1 MVRRS
6 LIAMAF
12 LAVATPLAAQNPA
25 AEPPEWQWTSDRPDA
40 TAPLGVF
47 GSRVLEAGEIE
58 ISYRWH
64 QTDYQGIWF
73 RKDSLPL
80 TDVLNLYN
88 DVPLTKK
95 DIRHEARV
103 AFGVTDR
110 ITLIARGEFAEIQR
124 ETFAN
129 SAPIRTTV
137 QELGDVEVGALVSMY
152 ASGPYRLQGQ
162 VGGVIPT
169 GKSVTYADTTRSQTG
184 TPVTLPYDMRTGSG
198 SFGVIVGVSGSVQN
212 EVGSIGAQ
220 FRYRSNLNENDA
232 GFKLGDSQEASAWA
246 AYVLNSVFS
255 ISAGA
260 RWESWQSME
269 GQDASLNFFGDP
281 HNAAG
286 LLSGERAYLPL
297 GVNMVMPTESGFFAG
312 HRVQVEAVY
321 TLHHDMDAPQLGVDW
336 AFNFGYT
343 VGLF

>member
-1 MVRRS
+1 
-6 LIAMAF
+6 MAF
-12 LAVATPLAAQNPA
+12 LAVAAPLGAQNPA
-25 AEPPEWQWTSDRPDA
+25 AAPTEWQWTADRPDA
-40 TAPLGVF
+40 NAPLGVF
-47 GSRVLEAGEIE
+47 GSRVMEAGEIE

-64 QTDYQGIWF
+64 QVDYQGIWF
-73 RKDSLPL
+73 GKDSLAL

-88 DVPLTKK
+88 DVPLEKK
-95 DIRHEARV
+95 DIRHEVRL

-110 ITLIARGEFAEIQR
+110 ITLVARGEFAEIER

-152 ASGPYRLQGQ
+152 AAGPYRLHGH

-184 TPVTLPYDMRTGSG
+184 TPVTLPYDSRPGAG
-198 SFGVIVGVSGSVQN
+198 SFGVLVGVGGSVQN
-212 EVGSIGAQ
+212 EVGSLGAQ
-220 FRYRSNLNENDA
+220 FRYRANIDENDA
-232 GFKLGDSQEASAWA
+232 GYKLGDSQQASGWA
-246 AYVLNSVFS
+246 AYMLNSVFS

-260 RWESWQSME
+260 RWESWSPME
-269 GQDASLNFFGDP
+269 GLDPTLNFFGDP

-286 LLSGERAYLPL
+286 FLSGERAYLPL
-297 GVNMVMPTESGFFAG
+297 GVNMVLPAESGFFSG
-312 HRVQVEAVY
+312 HRIQVEAVY
-321 TLHHDMDAPQLGVDW
+321 TLHHDMDAPQLGMEW

-343 VGLF
+343 VGFF